1 MSESAANLDELMA
14 QNVGGTGRRLAW
26 AIMILLGGILV
37 WTWYAHLDEVA
48 SAEGEV
54 VPQSQVKVIQHLEGG
69 IVQRI
74 FVGAGDTVKEGDSLI
89 LLNLAS
95 SGLNRQELQA
105 RLDGLTIQ
113 QARLGAEA
121 SGADP
126 VFPEEASSRQ
136 PELVLAEK
144 AILDARRGELKN
156 TIAVQDRQVRQKE
169 LEIKELQSKKTS
181 LENDIE
187 LAREKLAIFED
198 LLQDA
203 LISRV
208 EFVEQQRTVEQ
219 LQGEIDGIGHS
230 IPRARA
236 ALEESQERGNELLL
250 GFRRE
255 AQNEL
260 GQVGL
265 NIARARELL
274 SEASEQQ
281 QRAEIKSPIAGIVK
295 NVAVNTIGGI
305 VQPGQPI
312 MEVVPTDEN
321 LIIEAKLNPVDRGYV
336 QEGQNAMVKISS
348 YDFVRYGGLK
358 GKVTFVAPDAD
369 TNEQTQEPYYRV
381 VIETTKAYLGS
392 KEGDLPITPG
402 MLAVVDI
409 RTGSKSVLEYL
420 VRPVLKIRYEAF
432 RER

>member
-1 MSESAANLDELMA
+1 MAENGVNLDELMA
-14 QNVGGTGRRLAW
+14 QNVGSTGRRIAW
-26 AIMILLGGILV
+26 AIMILLAGIVV

-54 VPQSQVKVIQHLEGG
+54 IPQSQVKVIQHLEGG
-69 IVQRI
+69 IVQQI
-74 FVGAGDTVKEGDSLI
+74 FVEAGDTVQEGDPLI

-105 RLDGLTIQ
+105 RLDGLAIQ
-113 QARLGAEA
+113 QARLQAEA
-121 SGADP
+121 TGEDP
-126 VFPEEASSRQ
+126 AFPEEPASRQ
-136 PELVLAEK
+136 PELVLAER
-144 AILDARRGELKN
+144 ATLEARRGELES
-156 TIAVQDRQVRQKE
+156 TISVQERQVQQKE
-169 LEIKELQSKKTS
+169 LEISELQSKQNS
-181 LENDIE
+181 LENDIA

-198 LLQDA
+198 LLKDA

-219 LQGEIDGIGHS
+219 LQGEIETIGHS
-230 IPRARA
+230 VPRARA
-236 ALEESQERGNELLL
+236 ALEEARERARELRL

-274 SEASEQQ
+274 AEASEQQ
-281 QRAEIKSPIAGIVK
+281 QRAEIKSPIAGIIK
-295 NVAVNTIGGI
+295 NVAVNTIGGV

-321 LIIEAKLNPVDRGYV
+321 LVIEAKLNPVDRGYV
-336 QEGQNAMVKISS
+336 QEGQYAMVKISS
-348 YDFVRYGGLK
+348 YDFVRYGGLQ
-358 GKVTFVAPDAD
+358 GKVTFVAADAD
-369 TNEQTQEPYYRV
+369 TNEQTQEPYYKV
-381 VIETTKAYLGS
+381 VVQTDKAYLGS
-392 KEGDLPITPG
+392 REGDLPITPG
-402 MLAVVDI
+402 MQAIVDI
-409 RTGSKSVLEYL
+409 QTGSKSVLEYL

>member
-1 MSESAANLDELMA
+1 MSESAANLDELMT

-26 AIMILLGGILV
+26 AVMILLGGIV
-37 WTWYAHLDEVA
+37 MWTWYTELDEVA

-69 IVQRI
+69 IVQQI
-74 FVGAGDTVKEGDSLI
+74 FVEAGDNVQVGDPLI

-95 SGLNRQELQA
+95 SGLNRQELEA

-121 SGADP
+121 KGTDP
-126 VFPEEASSRQ
+126 VFPEEAASRQ
-136 PELVLAEK
+136 PELVLAER
-144 AILDARRGELKN
+144 ATLDARRGELKS
-156 TIAVQDRQVRQKE
+156 TIAVQSRQVLQKE
-169 LEIKELQSKKTS
+169 LEIKELQSKQAS

-236 ALEESQERGNELLL
+236 ALEESEERSNELLL

-321 LIIEAKLNPVDRGYV
+321 LIVEAKLNPVDRGYV

-348 YDFVRYGGLK
+348 YDFVRYGGLR

-381 VIETTKAYLGS
+381 VVKTTKAYLGS
-392 KEGDLPITPG
+392 QEGDLPITPG

-409 RTGSKSVLEYL
+409 RTGSKSVIEYL

>member
-1 MSESAANLDELMA
+1 MSENAANLDELMA

-26 AIMILLGGILV
+26 AIMILLGGIVV

-69 IVQRI
+69 IVQQI
-74 FVGAGDTVKEGDSLI
+74 FVEAGDTVKEGDSLI

-105 RLDGLTIQ
+105 RLDGLAIQ

-121 SGADP
+121 NGTDP
-126 VFPEEASSRQ
+126 DFPEEASSRQ
-136 PELVLAEK
+136 PELVVAER
-144 AILDARRGELKN
+144 ATLNARRGELKS
-156 TIAVQDRQVRQKE
+156 TIAVQARQVQQKQ
-169 LEIKELQSKKTS
+169 LEIKELQSKQTS

-208 EFVEQQRTVEQ
+208 EYVEQQRTVEQ
-219 LQGEIDGIGHS
+219 LQGEIEGISHS

-236 ALEESQERGNELLL
+236 ALEESEERSNELML

-281 QRAEIKSPIAGIVK
+281 QRAEIKSPIAGIIK

-348 YDFVRYGGLK
+348 YDFVRYGGLQ
-358 GKVTFVAPDAD
+358 GKVTYVAPDAD

-381 VIETTKAYLGS
+381 VIKTTKAYLGTS
-392 KEGDLPITPG
+392 EGELPITPG
-402 MLAVVDI
+402 MQAVVDI
-409 RTGSKSVLEYL
+409 RTGSKSVLEYI

>member
-26 AIMILLGGILV
+26 AVMILLGGIV
-37 WTWYAHLDEVA
+37 MWTWYTELDEVA

-69 IVQRI
+69 IVQQI
-74 FVGAGDTVKEGDSLI
+74 FVEAGDTVQEGDPLI

-95 SGLNRQELQA
+95 SGLNRQELEA

-113 QARLGAEA
+113 QARLAAEA
-121 SGADP
+121 KGTDP
-126 VFPEEASSRQ
+126 NFPEEAGSRQ
-136 PELVLAEK
+136 PELVIAEQ
-144 AILDARRGELKN
+144 ATLDARRGELKS
-156 TIAVQDRQVRQKE
+156 TIAVQSRQVQQKQ
-169 LEIKELQSKKTS
+169 LEIKELQSKQTS
-181 LENDIE
+181 LENDIA

-198 LLQDA
+198 LQQDA

-219 LQGEIDGIGHS
+219 LQGEIEGISHS

-236 ALEESQERGNELLL
+236 ALEESKERSNELLL

-260 GQVGL
+260 GQIGL

-281 QRAEIKSPIAGIVK
+281 QRAEIKSPISGIVK
-295 NVAVNTIGGI
+295 NVAVSTSGI

-348 YDFVRYGGLK
+348 YDFVRYGGLR

-381 VIETTKAYLGS
+381 VVKTTKAYLGS
-392 KEGDLPITPG
+392 QEGDLPITPG

-409 RTGSKSVLEYL
+409 RTGSKSVIEYL